1 MRLFAQHFLLISIH
15 FFKYLIFFQIF
26 QFEEFLSVLT
36 QLQFSRC
43 SSLSLSDFRSFSFV
57 RLLIYLSVYTLC
69 CLFHFPFFELFFI
82 FCIACLPFSLR
93 LSASSSPSSYKP
105 ISWSFLTI
113 LINVLLFVVDC
124 FCCCRNHL
132 SAARH
137 SIRYL
142 FVQLLVDG
150 VRQVDN
156 ITLNILTHTHTHV
169 HREFTPPYCFA
180 IFICFACQ

>member
-69 CLFHFPFFELFFI
+69 CLFYFPFFELFFI

-113 LINVLLFVVDC
+113 LINVLFFGCGLFLLLQESFVCGAPFNSLFVC
-124 FCCCRNHL
+124 P
-132 SAARH
+132 
-137 SIRYL
+137 I
-142 FVQLLVDG
+142 
-150 VRQVDN
+150 
-156 ITLNILTHTHTHV
+156 
-169 HREFTPPYCFA
+169 
-180 IFICFACQ
+180 AC